1 MALTMPFIN
10 TLPAFDAN
18 IGLQTNI
25 FVLGGD
31 AINGYQ
37 FILFDQSNP
46 DVALYTSE
54 VFPVANDI
62 AGTTIRSFPVQIA
75 PFMGIVNNRNYKIRP
90 ITFSASQ
97 PEGQT
102 GNDALFNCYTTPTVS
117 LQYLDLV
124 NGVSTYVDFSN
135 GITVPSSTVDIQIT
149 FNPNDLQSE
158 AQPNYISVDLYGVN
172 NDGTRQIVSTTQ
184 NIYIFEHDVLTDLY
198 TATGS
203 LSGFT
208 INVDTDGELLPSTN
222 RQFASYQVEFSL
234 YTIDNMNITGQYLD
248 INCFYNVLR
257 NSPLFS
263 VYNLCNKGVIEIN
276 CSLTSL
282 QGTSNIPL
290 SDLIY
295 PNNNSLDLN
304 VSSYPNYNEAWAQ
317 WQNYF
322 TLEQPYTLRIW
333 GRNFDMTGDNTTI
346 LNMTSTVYGGY
357 YIKLDYIVE
366 GSGSNAETYI
376 ALTCGRNDSAGQAMY
391 PYYIESQRIASETIT
406 ADTNLFIGIQ
416 QQNGLFDIDFEIIT

>member
-37 FILFDQSNP
+37 FVLFDQSNP

-54 VFPVANDI
+54 VFSVANDI

-90 ITFSASQ
+90 ITFSADQ

-124 NGVSTYVDFSN
+124 NGASTYVDFSN

-172 NDGTRQIVSTTQ
+172 DDGTRQIVSTTQ

-234 YTIDNMNITGQYLD
+234 YQI
-248 INCFYNVLR
+248 
-257 NSPLFS
+257 
-263 VYNLCNKGVIEIN
+263 
-276 CSLTSL
+276 
-282 QGTSNIPL
+282 
-290 SDLIY
+290 
-295 PNNNSLDLN
+295 
-304 VSSYPNYNEAWAQ
+304 
-317 WQNYF
+317 
-322 TLEQPYTLRIW
+322 
-333 GRNFDMTGDNTTI
+333 
-346 LNMTSTVYGGY
+346 
-357 YIKLDYIVE
+357 
-366 GSGSNAETYI
+366 
-376 ALTCGRNDSAGQAMY
+376 
-391 PYYIESQRIASETIT
+391 
-406 ADTNLFIGIQ
+406 
-416 QQNGLFDIDFEIIT
+416 

>member
-10 TLPAFDAN
+10 RLPAFDAN
-18 IGLQTNI
+18 VGLQTNI

-31 AINGYQ
+31 SINGYQ
-37 FILFDQSNP
+37 FILFDQANP
-46 DVALYTSE
+46 DVPLYTSQIFN
-54 VFPVANDI
+54 VTNDI
-62 AGTTIRSFPVQIA
+62 AGKTIRSFPIQIA
-75 PFMGIVNNRNYKIRP
+75 PFMGIVNNRSYKIRP
-90 ITFSASQ
+90 ITFSATQ
-97 PEGQT
+97 TDGQV
-102 GNDALFNCYTTPTVS
+102 GNDALFNCYKKPSVS

-135 GITVPSSTVDIQIT
+135 GVIVPSSTIDVQIT

-158 AQPNYISVDLYGVN
+158 AEPNYISIDLYGIN
-172 NDGTRQIVSTTQ
+172 DDGTKHIVSSTQ
-184 NIYIFEHDVLTDLY
+184 NIYIFEHDISNDLY
-198 TATGS
+198 IAKGE

-208 INVDTDGELLPSTN
+208 INVNEDGELLPTTD

-234 YTIDNMNITGQYLD
+234 YTIDNMNITGNYSS

-257 NSPLFS
+257 NSPFFS

-290 SDLIY
+290 TDLIY
-295 PNNNSLDLN
+295 PNNNSVDLN
-304 VSSYPNYNEAWAQ
+304 VESYPSYNEAWVQ

-346 LNMTSTVYGGY
+346 LSMTSSLYGG
-357 YIKLDYIVE
+357 YIKLDYIIE
-366 GSGSNAETYI
+366 GSGSNAETYVT
-376 ALTCGRNDSAGQAMY
+376 LTCGRNDNTGKPIF

-416 QQNGLFDIDFEIIT
+416 QQEGLFDLDFKIIT